1 MKMRELVLD
10 LMRLLENLV
19 QMEVQPQLLAK
30 VVTYLL
36 ML

>member
-1 MKMRELVLD
+1 MRGLVLD
-10 LMRLLENLV
+10 LIRLLENLV

-30 VVTYLL
+30 IVIYLV